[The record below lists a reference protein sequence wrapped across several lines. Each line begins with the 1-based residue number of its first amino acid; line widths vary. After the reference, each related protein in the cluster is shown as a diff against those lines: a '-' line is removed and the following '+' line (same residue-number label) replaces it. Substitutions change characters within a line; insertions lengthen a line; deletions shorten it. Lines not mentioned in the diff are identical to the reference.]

1 MNYQNLGFGKL
12 RLVMAAL
19 FALGIQPALAKDA
32 LLVSGS
38 YQVVQTRNL
47 GSQSQI
53 RLRIHLVNHGPSD
66 LPIQRMTLWD
76 FSHPDKGGTRACT
89 VTLGAHA
96 SAETTQDFTIRR
108 SDFELWKR
116 GLHPRLVLEID
127 GPRNTR
133 SKTVVRLDR
142 ISGQEAK

>member
-1 MNYQNLGFGKL
+1 
-12 RLVMAAL
+12 
-19 FALGIQPALAKDA
+19 
-32 LLVSGS
+32 
-38 YQVVQTRNL
+38 
-47 GSQSQI
+47 
-53 RLRIHLVNHGPSD
+53 
-66 LPIQRMTLWD
+66 MTLWD